1 MSLFERKT
9 HKSNSM
15 LCKHPVQVCISIIVG
30 IVFVYDTCLYTYAAD
45 INATITTG
53 LFVPLLPLNLAV
65 SVDDQSVD
73 LSWSPPSSDGGS
85 AITDYVIEYKQTS
98 DGVWLTFSD
107 GVSTNPTTTVDSL
120 MNDISYDFRVSAVN
134 AIGQGSP
141 TPAVSA
147 TPGAPAQVSIVSVS
161 DVSIPSIVAEV
172 RIMNDGVSAYTYQY
186 SWCVTNS
193 EVNLC
198 GGGDD
203 VFSSSASRL
212 IQSGEEW
219 ATNLNATVLEAG
231 TYWFHLE
238 AAFGSDTA
246 YASQSFVAVSVTESS
261 EEESRGGS
269 SSSGGGSRRSRSC
282 VGADSNRD
290 GKVNL
295 VDFSILIAFYNVK
308 VPLGNPCADI
318 NNDGKVNVVDF
329 SILLTQWGKKPTVFK
344 ALP

>member
-1 MSLFERKT
+1 MF
-9 HKSNSM
+9 
-15 LCKHPVQVCISIIVG
+15 CKYLVQVFFPVILSVII
-30 IVFVYDTCLYTYAAD
+30 VYDTCLYTYAAD

-53 LFVPLLPLNLAV
+53 QFVPLAPLNLAV

-85 AITDYVIEYKQTS
+85 AITDYIIEYKPTS

-107 GVSTNPTTTVDSL
+107 GISTNATTTVDSL
-120 MNDISYDFRVSAVN
+120 TNDISYDFRVSAVN
-134 AIGQGSP
+134 AIGQGSSA
-141 TPAVSA
+141 TAVSA

-161 DVSIPSIVAEV
+161 DVSIPGIIAGV
-172 RIMNDGVSAYTYQY
+172 RIMNEGVTAYEYQY

-203 VFSSSASRL
+203 VFNSSASRL
-212 IQSGEEW
+212 IQPGEEW
-219 ATNLNATVLEAG
+219 ATNLNATVSVAG
-231 TYWFHLE
+231 NYWFHLE
-238 AAFGSDTA
+238 AEFGSDTSN
-246 YASQSFVAVSVTESS
+246 ASQSFTAVSVSESS
-261 EEESRGGS
+261 GGSSS
-269 SSSGGGSRRSRSC
+269 SSSGGGSRRSRC

-295 VDFSILIAFYNVK
+295 VDFSILIMFYNARA
-308 VPLGNPCADI
+308 PFANPCADI

-344 ALP
+344 VFP